1 MYVRFRENHEC
12 LLFMM
17 VLGEVARLHIQS
29 DLIQD
34 IPDPNLNVAN
44 INKLDVEKRR
54 RIEKIQEMVDKN
66 LAKS

>member
-34 IPDPNLNVAN
+34 IPNLNVAN

-54 RIEKIQEMVDKN
+54 RIEKIQEMVDKI